1 MQSQPLSATEFEAIE
16 ETLLKYGDDYTILNT
31 CELDGFFT
39 ALASSPEQVDIA
51 QWFPAIW
58 GGQLPNWESPED
70 LKNVIEL
77 CTRHYNVLALQLAE
91 DPAAFAPRFE
101 ASEHQGQT
109 VTLAEEWCFGYLRG
123 VTLAQWP
130 ALPAIQAALLQ
141 TIVDLAEQDTF
152 ELPEDLDVAAHQ
164 QQVADVA
171 PAARALHDYWLSQRV
186 STGSCAFPH
195 AHRPDL

>member
-16 ETLLKYGDDYTILNT
+16 ENLLKYGDDHTIINT

-39 ALASSPEQVDIA
+39 ALLSSPKQVAIED
-51 QWFPAIW
+51 WFPAIW
-58 GGQLPNWESPED
+58 DVQQSAQESAEHD
-70 LKNVIEL
+70 KNVIEL
-77 CTRHYNVLALQLAE
+77 CARHYNVLAQQLAE
-91 DPAAFAPRFE
+91 DPAAFTPRFE
-101 ASEHQGQT
+101 EKEHQGQT
-109 VTLAEEWCFGYLRG
+109 VNLAEEWCFGYIRG

-164 QQVADVA
+164 QQIADVA
-171 PAARALHDYWLSQRV
+171 PAARALHDYWLSQR
-186 STGSCAFPH
+186 
-195 AHRPDL
+195 